1 VIDQVFPRGLRSL
14 IPRIESVRTEVGPAD
29 HPWACEFLVEDQ
41 YAGYSMKQGKSV
53 NICPHISG

>member
-1 VIDQVFPRGLRSL
+1 M